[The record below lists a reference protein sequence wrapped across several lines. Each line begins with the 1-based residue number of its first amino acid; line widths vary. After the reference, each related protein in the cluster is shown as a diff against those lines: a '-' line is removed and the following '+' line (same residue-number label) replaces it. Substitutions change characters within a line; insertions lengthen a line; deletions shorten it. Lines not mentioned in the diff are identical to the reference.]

1 MAYRALSLTPTRR
14 VHSSSPHQNLLDATK
29 KAVVTSRLSVDHQ
42 NLSLSSSVNQSMY
55 ILPYDMP
62 NL

>member
-1 MAYRALSLTPTRR
+1 MAKRASSLTPKRR
-14 VHSSSPHQNLLDATK
+14 VRGLIPHQSILDATK
-29 KAVVTSRLSVDHQ
+29 KAVVTSKLSVDHQ

-55 ILPYDMP
+55 ILSYDMP